1 MVKYKE
7 LNETDKK
14 VIKFAYFTKLLV
26 RLSRLNEQDIPLQSS
41 NMAYDRG
48 STRWSVERAD
58 EDTLYLRLFTKGSNI
73 SKSVYLTIQ
82 DRELFAEYKA
92 RKRGLSVYESFFYQI
107 GNIVFDEYEGGV
119 VYESVGDLHLLAY
132 ESIGNILFEDLVDQA
147 LKLAKDMKISTN
159 EINKDLDFQTHL
171 YEKLGYFQK

>member
-1 MVKYKE
+1 MKFKE

-14 VIKFAYFTKLLV
+14 VIKFAYFTKVLV
-26 RLSRLNEQDIPLQSS
+26 RLSRLNEQDFPLQSS
-41 NMAYDRG
+41 NMSYDRG

-92 RKRGLSVYESFFYQI
+92 RKRGLSVYESFFYKI
-107 GNIVFDEYEGGV
+107 ADIVFDEDGNI
-119 VYESVGDLHLLAY
+119 VYESDNNWHLLAY
-132 ESIGNILFEDLVDQA
+132 ESVGNVLFEDLVDQA

-159 EINKDLDFQTHL
+159 EINKELDFQTHL

>member
-1 MVKYKE
+1 MKFKE

-14 VIKFAYFTKLLV
+14 VIKFAYFTQLLV
-26 RLSRLNEQDIPLQSS
+26 RLSRLNERDIPLHRSIT
-41 NMAYDRG
+41 AYDRG
-48 STRWSVERAD
+48 WTHWSVERAD
-58 EDTLYLRLFTKGSNI
+58 ADTLYLRLYTKNSNL
-73 SKSVYLTIQ
+73 SKFICLKVQ

-92 RKRGLSVYESFFYQI
+92 NKRGLSENESFVYKI
-107 GNIVFDEYEGGV
+107 ADVVFNEYGDV
-119 VYESVGDLHLLAY
+119 AFESTLNLHLLAY
-132 ESIGNILFEDLVDQA
+132 ESVGNVLFEDLVDQA